1 MCGLT
6 APIEVERR
14 HAQHVRLIMT
24 KPSGARPLVIVA
36 AAALVRS
43 DGRLLLAQR
52 PVGKSMAG
60 LWEFPGGKVE
70 ASESPQGALVRELR
84 EELSLHVAERDLE
97 AFAFASH
104 AYETFHLLM
113 PVFMA
118 RRWEGELEPR
128 EGQQLAWV
136 SADEIRRYPAP
147 EADLPL
153 FERFIDWTK
162 AGRA

>member
-1 MCGLT
+1 
-6 APIEVERR
+6 
-14 HAQHVRLIMT
+14 MT
-24 KPSGARPLVIVA
+24 KPSGVRPLVIVA

-43 DGRLLLAQR
+43 DRRLLLAQR
-52 PVGKSMAG
+52 PVGKPMAG

-70 ASESPQGALVRELR
+70 AGESPEGALVRELR
-84 EELSLHVAERDLE
+84 EELGLQVAERDLE

-104 AYETFHLLM
+104 SYETFHLLM

-136 SADEIRRYPAP
+136 SADEVRRYPAP

-162 AGRA
+162 AGRT